1 MSVSYLVATF
11 DVLTCFSHRLAS
23 LQYQN
28 MGDQSQQRYDYD
40 TGTYRQPT
48 EYELQVWDHILGK
61 YYRLIGVSGNIDHYN
76 QVNNI
81 IL

>member
-1 MSVSYLVATF
+1 MVATV

-28 MGDQSQQRYDYD
+28 MGEQSQQSYDYD

-48 EYELQVWDHILGK
+48 EYELQV
-61 YYRLIGVSGNIDHYN
+61 
-76 QVNNI
+76 
-81 IL
+81 